1 MPVGTALVLAILW
14 LISAGDF
21 ATAAEFSGHG
31 REVVGTTNQYVVKK
45 GETLIEIARAFGL
58 GFNEVADANKDVDPF
73 IPKAGALV
81 RIPLLWVL
89 PDKPQHGGIVINL
102 SEMRLFFF
110 HGRDGGS
117 VSTFPIG
124 IGDEGSD
131 TPVGRFTVTRKTVN
145 PAWHVPPSIRRE
157 KPHLP
162 ARVPPG
168 PDNPLGAHALRL
180 SRSSILIHGTNKP
193 WGVGR
198 RVSHGCIRLYPED
211 IARLFHLVPVGARVT
226 ITRQPVK
233 LGIMNGRVFIEVHE
247 GAEIDCRQ
255 EAIRLIRA
263 RKLLLRID
271 QAALFNALQE
281 KNGVPTDISAKSAER
296 SGKSDHAP
304 AP

>member
-1 MPVGTALVLAILW
+1 MPVRTVLVLAILW

-21 ATAAEFSGHG
+21 AAAAELSGHG
-31 REVVGTTNQYVVKK
+31 REVAGTTNQYVVKK

-58 GFNEVADANKDVDPF
+58 GFNEIADANKAVDPF
-73 IPKAGALV
+73 IPKAGTLV
-81 RIPLLWVL
+81 RIPLIWVL
-89 PDKPQHGGIVINL
+89 PDKTRYRGIVINL
-102 SEMRLFFF
+102 SEMRLYFF
-110 HGRDGGS
+110 HDREGRS

-168 PDNPLGAHALRL
+168 PDNPLGTHALRL

-226 ITRQPVK
+226 VTRQPVK
-233 LGIMNGRVFIEVHE
+233 LGIMNGRVFIEVHKDE
-247 GAEIDCRQ
+247 EIDCRQ

-263 RKLLLRID
+263 RKMLLRID

-281 KNGVPTDISAKSAER
+281 KNGVPTDISATSAGR

>member
-1 MPVGTALVLAILW
+1 MPVRTALVLAILW
-14 LISAGDF
+14 LLSPGDF
-21 ATAAEFSGHG
+21 AAATEFSGHG
-31 REVVGTTNQYVVKK
+31 REVVGATNHYAVKK

-73 IPKAGALV
+73 IPKAGTLI

-89 PDKPQHGGIVINL
+89 PDKPRHGGIVINL
-102 SEMRLFFF
+102 SEMRLYFF

-131 TPVGRFTVTRKTVN
+131 TPVGRFTVTRKTAN

-180 SRSSILIHGTNKP
+180 SRGSILIHGTNKP

-233 LGIMNGRVFIEVHE
+233 LGVMNGRVFIEVHKGE
-247 GAEIDCRQ
+247 DSEYPR

-271 QAALFNALQE
+271 QAALFTALQE
-281 KNGVPTDISAKSAER
+281 KNGVPTDISVNGAGR
-296 SGKSDHAP
+296 GGKSAP
-304 AP
+304 APAP

>member
-1 MPVGTALVLAILW
+1 MPVRTVLVLAILW

-21 ATAAEFSGHG
+21 AAAAEFSGHG

-58 GFNEVADANKDVDPF
+58 GFNEIADANKTVDPF
-73 IPKAGALV
+73 IPKAGTLV
-81 RIPLLWVL
+81 RIPLIWVL
-89 PDKPQHGGIVINL
+89 PDKPRYRGIVINL
-102 SEMRLFFF
+102 SEMRLYFF
-110 HGRDGGS
+110 HDREGRS

-168 PDNPLGAHALRL
+168 PDNPLGTHALRL

-226 ITRQPVK
+226 VTRQPVK
-233 LGIMNGRVFIEVHE
+233 LGIMNGRVFIEVHKGE
-247 GAEIDCRQ
+247 EIDCHQ
-255 EAIRLIRA
+255 EALRLIRA
-263 RKLLLRID
+263 RKMLLRID